1 MSSRGRRR
9 SGGDLELNIT
19 PLIDMV
25 FILLIFFMVT
35 ASFVRE
41 SGVDVERPVAKS
53 ASTRNPSVIVG
64 IDAGNAVW
72 IDNRS
77 IDVRSV
83 KAWMSRFLAES
94 PEGVVVI
101 AADTLAQSGVMIQVL
116 DACREA
122 GVKHVSVAA
131 RKP

>member
-1 MSSRGRRR
+1 MSRRKNR
-9 SGGDLELNIT
+9 NAAVELNMT
-19 PLIDMV
+19 PLIDMI

-41 SGVDVERPVAKS
+41 SGIEVERPVANTAESK
-53 ASTRNPSVIVG
+53 NPSVIVG
-64 IDAGNAVW
+64 IDAGNIVW
-72 IDNRS
+72 IDNQP

-83 KAWMSRFLAES
+83 RAWMAKFLAES

-101 AADTLAQSGVMIQVL
+101 AADTMTRSGVLIQVL

-122 GVKHVSVAA
+122 GVKNVSVAT
-131 RKP
+131 RTGS